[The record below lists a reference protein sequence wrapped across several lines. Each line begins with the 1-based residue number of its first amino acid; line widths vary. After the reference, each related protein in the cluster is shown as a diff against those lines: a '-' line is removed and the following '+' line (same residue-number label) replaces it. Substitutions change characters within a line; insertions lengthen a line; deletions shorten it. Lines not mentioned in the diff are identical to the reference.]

1 VHAARGDESAG
12 VLINGEMRHVGA
24 TVFGP
29 PEHARKHHHDGY
41 GWQVSWEGDSE
52 MNVHPRRWKFRKAL
66 DLSGSA
72 FFFPQPGEDQFLS
85 NDSIFIF
92 CFSDSI
98 LSSPLRSERHLK
110 HRNIWMST
118 EGDR

>member
-66 DLSGSA
+66 DPSGSA
-72 FFFPQPGEDQFLS
+72 FLLS
-85 NDSIFIF
+85 TA
-92 CFSDSI
+92 
-98 LSSPLRSERHLK
+98 
-110 HRNIWMST
+110 W
-118 EGDR
+118 